1 MPFDKFTLK
10 ELKEFEKISPLLAGF
25 PSRILAEGYND
36 FIDILYD
43 DIDKTIYQIEENPE
57 LRQNDKEDRLTIDIK
72 NQLRCMGY
80 DASHDSKI
88 GGHADL
94 VVRKNNF
101 LWIGEAKIF
110 HGGYDHIWEGFL
122 QLSTRYS
129 TGDSNQK
136 DGGIFIYIRH
146 QNASLILENWKKKLS
161 EKELPN
167 YICVPCK
174 KRRISFFTSH
184 THEGSGQNFEIR
196 HMPVILYFQP
206 KDKSARKT
214 SKKKAGSD

>member
-1 MPFDKFTLK
+1 MSFDKLTLK
-10 ELKEFEKISPLLAGF
+10 ELQEFEKISPLLAGF
-25 PSRILAEGYND
+25 PSRILAEDYND
-36 FIDILYD
+36 FIDILYN

-72 NQLRCMGY
+72 NQLCCMGY

-88 GGHADL
+88 GGHTDL
-94 VVRKNNF
+94 SVRKNSF

-129 TGDSNQK
+129 TGDSNQQ

-146 QNASLILENWKKKLS
+146 SDANSILEKWKEKLV
-161 EKELPN
+161 EKEQELPN
-167 YICVPCK
+167 YTYKPCK
-174 KRRISFFTSH
+174 KRTISFFTTH
-184 THEGSGQNFEIR
+184 THEGSGRNYTIR
-196 HMPVILYFQP
+196 HMPVMLYFQP
-206 KDKSARKT
+206 QDKSGRKT
-214 SKKKAGSD
+214 SKNRV